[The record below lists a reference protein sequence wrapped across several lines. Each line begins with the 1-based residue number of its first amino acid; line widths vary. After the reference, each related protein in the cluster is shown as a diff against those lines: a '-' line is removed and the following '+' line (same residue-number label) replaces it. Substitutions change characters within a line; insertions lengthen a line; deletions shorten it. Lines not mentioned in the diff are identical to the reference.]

1 MSKSKKVKSATEHIT
16 MSRDALRKIIYD
28 AYYDGHEAGREAA
41 RSEAHDINYSY
52 EGAIKITE
60 SKEYGIR

>member
-28 AYYDGHEAGREAA
+28 AYYDGHARGREAA
-41 RSEAHDINYSY
+41 VDEELEINYSY
-52 EGAIKITE
+52 EEAIKITE
-60 SKEYGIR
+60 SKE